1 MRGAGRDRHERAVGC
16 GGRGGALD
24 ETRLSLSAKVSTGP
38 ARRSRLA
45 ETGSADGEVV
55 WSWRPGAGAKSCG
68 SKIRQM
74 TVARKPVT
82 GESTKEAVKPLRREC
97 RIASAEPVCSCA
109 HSSHNLAHET
119 AGAARTRHSLLPLLW
134 EKGRNVRSHLGQ
146 IVPRE
151 CKAMFEMATAIATH
165 SLSSPAQ
172 AGDPVRRG
180 FSAQALLSLEYWI
193 ARSSRATTSESEI
206 ES

>member
-119 AGAARTRHSLLPLLW
+119 AGAARTRHSLRPLRFGGSGL
-134 EKGRNVRSHLGQ
+134 RTQLGQ
-146 IVPRE
+146 ILP
-151 CKAMFEMATAIATH
+151 
-165 SLSSPAQ
+165 
-172 AGDPVRRG
+172 RG
-180 FSAQALLSLEYWI
+180 FGCTLAAAPSTVI
-193 ARSSRATTSESEI
+193 AREGGRPSIPEAAEPGDDKMPERSE
-206 ES
+206 